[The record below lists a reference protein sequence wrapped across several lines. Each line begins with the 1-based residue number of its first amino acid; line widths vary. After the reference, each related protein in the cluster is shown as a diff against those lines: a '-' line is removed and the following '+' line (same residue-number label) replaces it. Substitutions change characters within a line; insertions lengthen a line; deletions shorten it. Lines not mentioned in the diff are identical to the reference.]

1 MKKILL
7 PILVASSLV
16 ASDVNLEITNETL
29 TANATINVKQ
39 NFGVRGDYLYNDN
52 NDSKK
57 SSNYYSIGFQAEG
70 KNALDD
76 YNSKLAIFIDY
87 SHTKNN
93 SAIPI
98 GVSVYNGNFGNLQY
112 PLFAKAEV
120 AYAPKVLSFSDA
132 NRFFKAKVELGI
144 KPIENAKLFIG
155 YRKIS
160 FNQNYQSVG
169 YAGVGFV
176 F

>member
-29 TANATINVKQ
+29 MANATINIQQ
-39 NFGVRGDYLYNDN
+39 NFGVRGDYLYND
-52 NDSKK
+52 SEK
-57 SSNYYSIGFQAEG
+57 SNYYSIGFQVEG

>member
-29 TANATINVKQ
+29 MFNTTINIEQ
-39 NFGVRGDYLYNDN
+39 NFGVRGDYLYND
-52 NDSKK
+52 SKK
-57 SSNYYSIGFQAEG
+57 HNYYSIGFQAQGE
-70 KNALDD
+70 NALDD
-76 YNSKLAIFIDY
+76 YNSRLAVFLDY
-87 SHTKNN
+87 SYTKNN

-98 GVSVYNGNFGNLQY
+98 GISVYNENFGNLQY

-132 NRFFKAKVELGI
+132 NRCFKAKVELGI
-144 KPIENAKLFIG
+144 KPIENAKVFIG

-160 FNQNYQSVG
+160 FNQSYQSVG
-169 YAGVGFV
+169 YAGIGFV

>member
-7 PILVASSLV
+7 PILVTSSLL
-16 ASDVNLEITNETL
+16 ANDVNLEITNETL
-29 TANATINVKQ
+29 MANATINVEQ
-39 NFGVRGDYLYNDN
+39 NFGVRGDYLYND
-52 NDSKK
+52 SEK
-57 SSNYYSIGFQAEG
+57 SNYYSIGFQAQGE
-70 KNALDD
+70 NALDD

-87 SHTKNN
+87 SHTKDN

-98 GVSVYNGNFGNLQY
+98 GVSVYNDNFGNLQY

-160 FNQNYQSVG
+160 FNQSYQSVG
-169 YAGVGFV
+169 YAGIGFI